1 VIATGYLKHTP
12 GIGKRSLLH
21 ILYPGA
27 VHSKWNTVFSFAGDG
42 AGMAA
47 NALAIV
53 DDEPVSH
60 RKFCRPEAKS
70 RAAWVL

>member
-1 VIATGYLKHTP
+1 M
-12 GIGKRSLLH
+12 
-21 ILYPGA
+21 
-27 VHSKWNTVFSFAGDG
+27 VFSFADDG

-60 RKFCRPEAKS
+60 PNFLRPPAKT
-70 RAAWVL
+70 RVDWVL